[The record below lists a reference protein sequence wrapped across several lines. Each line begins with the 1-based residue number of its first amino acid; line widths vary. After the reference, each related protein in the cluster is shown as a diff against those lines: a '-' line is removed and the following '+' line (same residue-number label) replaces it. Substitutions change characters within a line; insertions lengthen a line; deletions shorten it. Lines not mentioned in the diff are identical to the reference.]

1 MVNPK
6 KMIQE
11 KMIQEVNPKM
21 LNPKKMIQ
29 CFRIQN

>member
-11 KMIQEVNPKM
+11 KMIQEVNIKM